1 MHLSHY
7 YFAVGGENFDARQ
20 FSEAANIEGSRF
32 FTTSTTKPYKTDDGL
47 VVNKIMW
54 SGVTGTLGSSFQTW
68 QTPPVIYMRSRSAYL
83 KCENLGFSED
93 FLQLW
98 LREEESILTF
108 LDDLEKRL
116 PKVSNY
122 CVGPNFL
129 ILKLVYGR
137 LEQELA
143 SGGHHYSEKLIGSLA
158 KLGAN
163 LSTDSVYWPPEFLV
177 D

>member
-7 YFAVGGENFDARQ
+7 YFSVGGENFDARK
-20 FSEAANIEGSRF
+20 FSEAANIQGAQF
-32 FTTSTTKPYKTDDGL
+32 FTTNTIKPFKTADGL
-47 VVNKIMW
+47 VVNKIMR
-54 SGVTGTLGSSFQTW
+54 SGVTGTFGPSFQTW
-68 QTPPVIYMRSRSAYL
+68 QTPPVIYIKSKSDFL
-83 KCENLGFSED
+83 QCENLGFNED
-93 FLQLW
+93 YLQLW

-108 LDDLEKRL
+108 LDDLQKRL
-116 PKVSNY
+116 PKVSDY

-129 ILKLVYGR
+129 ILKLVYGH

-143 SGGHHYSEKLIGSLA
+143 GGGHHYSEKLISSLA

-163 LSTDSVYWPPEFLV
+163 LSTDSVYWPPEFLA